1 MSPSETGQTSY
12 EQLLP
17 FLSKLEYG
25 RPEESEF
32 HSLYKYWSVALL
44 KEEWLGNKMATHTFL
59 LYIMQYQD
67 YYIVNAQETKL
78 FMVPTEYIFNQ
89 KSL

>member
-44 KEEWLGNKMATHTFL
+44 KEEWL
-59 LYIMQYQD
+59 
-67 YYIVNAQETKL
+67 VNAQETKL